1 MCRSRLSNAR
11 VISLLRRAEAANL
24 LIADVD
30 AAGAYVRA
38 PDRHRSDGADLRTLT
53 FSDAA
58 MDVEVRACFGL
69 PNGRYA
75 GQTAVVGERM

>member
-1 MCRSRLSNAR
+1 MPD

-38 PDRHRSDGADLRTLT
+38 PEPSPL
-53 FSDAA
+53 
-58 MDVEVRACFGL
+58 
-69 PNGRYA
+69 
-75 GQTAVVGERM
+75 